1 MAQTTTRMELGGSMG
16 YPGTSCSGTDQT
28 SRPHPPRNTAD
39 VVYQAATLAAAALL
53 LMTAAAL

>member
-1 MAQTTTRMELGGSMG
+1 MAQTTAKMELGEGG
-16 YPGTSCSGTDQT
+16 AFGTPCCSSDRN
-28 SRPHPPRNTAD
+28 SRTHQPRNTAD